1 MRPFR
6 GVAILLMLA
15 GPAAAQDRQPAAFS
29 ALDGIVVD
37 SVRGGPLRGAAVRV
51 AGTSRFAFTDSLGR
65 FRVDSV
71 PPGSYNVELYHDML
85 DTLGV
90 RVYTPPVEFAPGVT
104 VEMGL
109 GVPSARTIIGA
120 KCQSSA
126 SDAGAIFG
134 VVLDAERE
142 EPVAGT
148 EVRLSWVELSVNRET
163 GIRYAPQRRSATTD
177 GEGRFRLCYLPP
189 DLSADISAIRGD
201 DSTHAVHVGYAEGAF
216 GLATLFVPSSDP
228 ASRDV
233 AVQPALPPASVRG
246 MVMDSA
252 GMPVTGARVELAIS
266 SNAVV
271 TDSSGTFTLNGVPG
285 TQSLVVRRLG
295 FQPVEIA
302 VNLSRRAPREVNVR
316 LAVFV
321 PVLEAVLVE
330 ARRDAALERVGFTS
344 RRQSGAGRFMM
355 QDEIERRGAMRIEDI
370 LSQIPSLRR
379 GTELGDRCIAYWVD
393 GHQWQAHPDE
403 FMLPN
408 EIAAIETYSA
418 ALAPI
423 EYQRLDG
430 CAVVLI
436 WTKWKLGIR

>member
-1 MRPFR
+1 MRSIP
-6 GVAILLMLA
+6 GVAMALMLA
-15 GPAAAQDRQPAAFS
+15 ASAAAQDSQPAAFA

-37 SVRGGPLRGAAVRV
+37 SVRGGPLRGAAVRI

-71 PPGSYNVELYHDML
+71 PAGSHNVELYHDLL

-90 RVYTPPVEFAPGVT
+90 RVHTPPMEFAPGVT
-104 VEMGL
+104 VEIAL
-109 GVPSARTIIGA
+109 GVPSPRTIIRA
-120 KCQSSA
+120 KCRSTA
-126 SDAGAIFG
+126 DDAGAIFG

-142 EPVAGT
+142 HPVSSA
-148 EVRLSWVELSVNRET
+148 EVRLVWVELSVDRES
-163 GIRYAPQRRSATTD
+163 GIQYEPQRRSATTD
-177 GEGRFRLCYLPP
+177 DEGRFRMCYLPP
-189 DLSADISAIRGD
+189 DLSADISAARGG

-233 AVQPALPPASVRG
+233 AVQSALPPASVRG
-246 MVMDSA
+246 IVMDTT
-252 GMPVTGARVELAIS
+252 GTPVAGARVELAVS
-266 SNAVV
+266 SNSVV

-302 VNLSRRAPREVNVR
+302 VNLSRRSPREVNVR
-316 LAVFV
+316 LAAFV
-321 PVLEAVLVE
+321 PVLEAVLVQ
-330 ARRDAALERVGFTS
+330 ARRDAALERFGV
-344 RRQSGAGRFMM
+344 AGRRRSGTGRVIMA
-355 QDEIERRGAMRIEDI
+355 DEIERNNVMRIEDI
-370 LSQIPSLRR
+370 LSRIPGLRR
-379 GTELGDRCIAYWVD
+379 GVEMSDRCTTFWVD
-393 GHQWQAHPDE
+393 GTHWQAHPDE

-408 EIAAIETYSA
+408 EIAVIETYTA

-430 CAVVLI
+430 CSVVLI
-436 WTKWKLGIR
+436 WTKWRLGIR